1 LAQLPSQYA
10 EYADVALEDDAKA
23 LAEYL
28 FYNLAIDL
36 VLEAQLPYL
45 PLYNLS
51 IIELEVLRAYLTD
64 YMVRG

>member
-1 LAQLPSQYA
+1 
-10 EYADVALEDDAKA
+10 VALEDDAKA

-64 YMVRG
+64 YIVRG